1 MSNRRRSPLAGAVAV
16 LMLAACGG
24 GGGGSGG
31 GDGGEPR
38 VGSPAELFR
47 IAQELKDDA
56 VAAAV
61 TAAEAVQTAAEKSGQ
76 LSTLAVN
83 GKSAIAVL
91 NAQAV
96 LDARAAANAAVTA
109 VETGLAGAREALVAA
124 EDLPEGNEFRA
135 SVVAALKEAIEVAEA
150 QLVVVKGHAGGSEL
164 AMSVERV
171 TGADANDPMTAS
183 ELGQAVA
190 ADILGALS
198 PGGNG
203 AWQRGRHGSTP
214 PADSVQGA
222 VRMNDR
228 QGQTWE
234 EIVTRAG
241 GEVIDTRIA
250 DGAGTR
256 AAKAASVA
264 GKALD
269 SAIPRNPP
277 QQTGDVT
284 DGTQFSGGSYDGIAG
299 TVVCLGADC
308 RIEETGGIARLVGS
322 WYFSPALPMELY
334 VRDPDDATMYIAEVL
349 YAQFGHW
356 LDDTDGDGN
365 TEVFTYA
372 RSNSAPSSGDL
383 ITLDPAGGSLADM
396 SATYRG
402 RAAGMS
408 VMTDTNGAAT
418 ASGAFSADVRLTATF
433 GASPTLGG
441 SVRNFEGS
449 AVSPAWEVRLE
460 EREFGGVFDDGEAV
474 ASGQNGVWSATSYG
488 NLGARP
494 AGIYGGFNAHF
505 SNGHAAGAYATRKE

>member
-31 GDGGEPR
+31 GDDGDEPR

-56 VAAAV
+56 AAAAV

-109 VETGLAGAREALVAA
+109 VETGLADARKALATA

-135 SVVAALKEAIEVAEA
+135 SLVAALKEAIEVAEA
-150 QLVVVKGHAGGSEL
+150 QLVVVKGYAGGSEL

-256 AAKAASVA
+256 AVRAASVA
-264 GKALD
+264 GRALD

-277 QQTGDVT
+277 QQPGDVA
-284 DGTQFSGGSYDGIAG
+284 DGTQFAGGSYDGIAG

-308 RIEETGGIARLVGS
+308 RIEEIDGTARLTGS
-322 WYFSPALPMELY
+322 WYFTPGSPMEL
-334 VRDPDDATMYIAEVL
+334 VRSGPGRRDDVRRGSAVCTIRLTGWMMSI
-349 YAQFGHW
+349 
-356 LDDTDGDGN
+356 GDGN
-365 TEVFTYA
+365 TEVYTFA
-372 RSNSAPSSGDL
+372 RSRWCAEQG
-383 ITLDPAGGSLADM
+383 
-396 SATYRG
+396 
-402 RAAGMS
+402 
-408 VMTDTNGAAT
+408 
-418 ASGAFSADVRLTATF
+418 
-433 GASPTLGG
+433 
-441 SVRNFEGS
+441 
-449 AVSPAWEVRLE
+449 
-460 EREFGGVFDDGEAV
+460 
-474 ASGQNGVWSATSYG
+474 
-488 NLGARP
+488 
-494 AGIYGGFNAHF
+494 
-505 SNGHAAGAYATRKE
+505 